1 MMISC
6 LYSELCFGLV
16 WILLLM
22 GNFRD
27 FYKFELIYLIWQ
39 ILIYIGNHLVNLHYD
54 WNLNIEIYKHNNS
67 I

>member
-16 WILLLM
+16 WIIID
-22 GNFRD
+22 REISVI